1 MKTTAIANQK
11 GGCGKTTTAVNLA
24 AALAGYGK
32 RVLLIDLDAQGHST
46 LGYGHTPNELELS
59 IYDALT
65 KPQVPLERV
74 ILKTLVP
81 NVELCPSNVLLSGGE
96 FELAPVYGREY
107 VLSQKLKYVEDR
119 YDMCIIDCS
128 PSLSVLTLNALV
140 ASVNV
145 VIPVQ
150 VHYYAMEGLKQ
161 LLETI
166 EIVKERFNPHL
177 SVAGILLTFLDNTKL
192 SRQVQEQMREFFG
205 DLVLKTM
212 IRRNVRLAE
221 APSAGEPVLTYA
233 PESSGAKE
241 YMALAQ
247 ELYDETKSRTWQESL
262 VDL

>member
-24 AALAGYGK
+24 AAMAVSGR

-59 IYDALT
+59 VYDALT

-74 ILKTLVP
+74 ILKTAMP
-81 NVELCPSNVLLSGGE
+81 NVDLCPSNVLLSGGE
-96 FELAPVYGREY
+96 FEMAPIYGREY

-119 YDMCIIDCS
+119 YDICVIDCS

-205 DLVLKTM
+205 DLVLKTV
-212 IRRNVRLAE
+212 IHRNVRLAE

-233 PESSGAKE
+233 PESSGAVE
-241 YMALAQ
+241 YTALAQ
-247 ELYDETKSRTWQESL
+247 ELYDETKSRTRQESL

>member
-1 MKTTAIANQK
+1 M
-11 GGCGKTTTAVNLA
+11 
-24 AALAGYGK
+24 
-32 RVLLIDLDAQGHST
+32 
-46 LGYGHTPNELELS
+46 
-59 IYDALT
+59 
-65 KPQVPLERV
+65 
-74 ILKTLVP
+74 
-81 NVELCPSNVLLSGGE
+81 
-96 FELAPVYGREY
+96 APIYGREY

-119 YDMCIIDCS
+119 YDICVIDCS

-205 DLVLKTM
+205 DLVLKTV
-212 IRRNVRLAE
+212 IHRNVRLAE

-233 PESSGAKE
+233 PESSGALE
-241 YMALAQ
+241 YTALAQ
-247 ELYDETKSRTWQESL
+247 ELYDETKSRTRQESL